1 MDLILD
7 RLKRLKA
14 HGIRLAVDDFGTGY
28 SSMSYLSMLPIHTLK
43 IDRAFVQRI
52 GLGAEDSSIVR
63 TMISLAK
70 TLHLEVVS
78 EGVETIEQFEC
89 LRDLGCDRGQGYY
102 FARPLTG
109 DQVTAWITGVNMG
122 AFLKTEIP
130 ANLPPEPAALSL
142 PAVCPAREGG
152 E

>member
-1 MDLILD
+1 
-7 RLKRLKA
+7 
-14 HGIRLAVDDFGTGY
+14 
-28 SSMSYLSMLPIHTLK
+28 MSYLSMLPIHTLK

-102 FARPLTG
+102 FARPLTEE
-109 DQVTAWITGVNMG
+109 QVMAWITGVNLG
-122 AFLKTEIP
+122 AFLKSEIP
-130 ANLPPEPAALSL
+130 VSVPLNSPPLSLQAAL
-142 PAVCPAREGG
+142 PAG
-152 E
+152 EAGE